1 MIVEAASRY
10 FAEVGFSGPTR
21 DLARRLG
28 VTQPLLYKY
37 FASKAELTEAVFDH
51 ISLGRLRPHWPEM
64 LADQTQPLKP
74 RLVAFYAEYTAAIFT
89 YEWLRIFMF
98 AGLAGDGLNRRY
110 LEHLSD
116 LLLMPLLAEMR
127 RRAKGD
133 KPDIEDLLSL
143 HGAVIYLGIRKFIYQ
158 SGAPDDFM
166 PVIERNVTR
175 FLDAFGLE

>member
-74 RLVAFYAEYTAAIFT
+74 RLVA
-89 YEWLRIFMF
+89 F